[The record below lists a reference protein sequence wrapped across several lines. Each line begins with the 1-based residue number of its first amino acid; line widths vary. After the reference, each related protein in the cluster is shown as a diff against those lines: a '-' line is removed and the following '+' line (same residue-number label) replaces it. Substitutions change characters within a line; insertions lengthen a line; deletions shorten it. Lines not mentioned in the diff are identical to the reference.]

1 MENTENT
8 TMINLNHRNWLI
20 WKPMMEYI
28 LYCKNLYDPIGG
40 EGDKTRP
47 KDMPIMEMLNNE
59 RVLPSWLLLRFE
71 RRKR

>member
-8 TMINLNHRNWLI
+8 AMINLNHRNWLI
-20 WKPMMEYI
+20 WKPKMEYVF
-28 LYCKNLYDPIGG
+28 YCNNLYDPFG
-40 EGDKTRP
+40 GDKTRP
-47 KDMPIMEMLNNE
+47 KDMPITEMLNNE